1 MPTAEAARAR
11 ELLVS
16 NTAGT
21 TGGLVDDG
29 GKISANVF
37 HTRSLVKIVKRSSQA
52 MKIRR
57 TEDVEKGNFPI
68 GRWCY
73 CLGWVCFKGV
83 KRFLRPSP
91 SLSQDEGTT
100 RVPCTGYRVGF

>member
-37 HTRSLVKIVKRSSQA
+37 HTRSLVKIVKRPSSH
-52 MKIRR
+52 
-57 TEDVEKGNFPI
+57 EDSEDGGCREGNFLTEGGVI
-68 GRWCY
+68 VWGGFA
-73 CLGWVCFKGV
+73 LGGQEIS
-83 KRFLRPSP
+83 SP
-91 SLSQDEGTT
+91 FPLSEP
-100 RVPCTGYRVGF
+100 R